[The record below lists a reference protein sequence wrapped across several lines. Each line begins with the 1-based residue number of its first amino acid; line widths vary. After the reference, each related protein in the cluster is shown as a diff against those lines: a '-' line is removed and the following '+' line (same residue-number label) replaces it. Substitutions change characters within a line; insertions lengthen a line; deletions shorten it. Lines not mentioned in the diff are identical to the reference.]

1 MYGTG
6 ERVPM
11 NYVKPYMWYS
21 LAKAQGNEDAA
32 KGLYIVEKEMNI
44 DQIAKAQVLATEWW
58 KKHND

>member
-32 KGLYIVEKEMNI
+32 KGLYIVEKEMNT
-44 DQIAKAQVLATEWW
+44 DQIAKAQVLATE
-58 KKHND
+58 